1 MQMMKRPAA
10 LAVVALG
17 GGVAAGSSVH
27 SDQWWCGPL
36 GLLCIALAFTEAR
49 GARSAALVGWT
60 GGAAYFASS
69 LSFLLTGYASIGM
82 TGLQPTIGV
91 TALYLLLSMWWPVAF
106 AAAYRLQAGPLTL
119 ICLWIG
125 AEVLRSQVFPAIPV
139 AQFAAIWSQTP
150 IVQLTSIH
158 SVEALGAMT
167 LATCVATAFLL
178 AKHRYRAAC
187 LMFLAPATL
196 AALVGESIE
205 KTPMP
210 MPEMPAIATIDTA
223 IRQDQRWADE
233 ALPAYVA
240 EMTSRTKA
248 AFDAGADLVIWPEAA
263 IPFFPDEL
271 KDEIW
276 EARPPT
282 GAFLALGMMVPIKSD
297 PGRFW
302 NSFVVLD
309 SNLNEVA
316 RYDKN
321 HLFPFGEYIPFATE
335 LERWFGITTIAAE
348 TNAIAQGRSEPLMV
362 LPGLP
367 GAIVP
372 QICYEGSFALP
383 DAAREAQGAYVVNIS
398 NDAWWLGSKGAWFAE
413 QEARLRAIE
422 AGLPLVRVPNMR
434 EAATFSARGERM
446 PAGPGGS

>member
-1 MQMMKRPAA
+1 MQKMRRPAA
-10 LAVVALG
+10 LAVIALG

-36 GLLCIALAFTEAR
+36 GLLIIALAFTEAR

-60 GGAAYFASS
+60 AGTAYFASS

-82 TGLQPTIGV
+82 TGLQPTLGV
-91 TALYLLLSMWWPVAF
+91 TALYFLLAMWWPIAF
-106 AAAYRLQAGPLTL
+106 AAAYRLQAGPLTFTG
-119 ICLWIG
+119 LWIS
-125 AEVLRSQVFPAIPV
+125 AELLRSHVFPAIPV

-150 IVQLTSIH
+150 IVQLTRIL
-158 SVEALGAMT
+158 SVEVSGVLTLG
-167 LATCVATAFLL
+167 TCVASAFLL
-178 AKHRYRAAC
+178 TTQRYRASC

-196 AALVGESIE
+196 GALVGENIE
-205 KTPMP
+205 MTPLP
-210 MPEMPAIATIDTA
+210 MPEMPVIATIDTA

-233 ALPAYVA
+233 ALPGYVA
-240 EMTSRTKA
+240 ELTSRTRA

-276 EARPPT
+276 EARPPV
-282 GAFLALGMMVPIKSD
+282 GAYLALGMMVPIKSN

-309 SNLNEVA
+309 TNLTEVA
-316 RYDKN
+316 RYDKK

-335 LERWFGITTIAAE
+335 LERWFGITTIAAD
-348 TNAIAQGRSEPLMV
+348 TNAIIQGDSEPLIA
-362 LPGLP
+362 LQGLP
-367 GAIVP
+367 GVIVP

-422 AGLPLVRVPNMR
+422 AGLALIRVPNMR
-434 EAATFSARGERM
+434 EAATFSARGLRVFRD
-446 PAGPGGS
+446 